1 MKRIAIVI
9 LCGLSLALAACG
21 HETWHLVSG
30 EKGNPAEIR
39 LKGGKGDAF
48 WSWGPA
54 THSVG
59 VTVEKNDLT
68 GGPTPAGGVLRLRMA
83 DGTPLEFR
91 GEHGALVCAHGCD
104 GLHMPVAW
112 LVQRD

>member
-9 LCGLSLALAACG
+9 LCGLSLTLVACG
-21 HETWHLVSG
+21 RETLHLVSG

-39 LKGGKGDAF
+39 LKGDQGDAF
-48 WSWGPA
+48 WSWGPT

-59 VTVEKNDLT
+59 VTVGKNDLPT
-68 GGPTPAGGVLRLRMA
+68 GGSLSLRMA

-91 GEHGALVCAHGCD
+91 GDHGALVCAHGCD
-104 GLHMPVAW
+104 GLHMPIAW
-112 LVQRD
+112 YIQRD